1 MPLNDHVLLLQ
12 LERAN
17 EALSD
22 RVEAALDPNPDS
34 CDCDCHES
42 ATDALDDDIR
52 TLREQ
57 LAELT
62 GICVGLAEKVEQL
75 EKRNAEIDH
84 RLWGLGG

>member
-22 RVEAALDPNPDS
+22 RVEAVEDTDPDP

-42 ATDALDDDIR
+42 DVDRLEDDIR

-57 LAELT
+57 LVELT
-62 GICVGLAEKVEQL
+62 GICVGLAEKVEAL
-75 EKRNAEIDH
+75 EKRNTEFDH
-84 RLWGLGG
+84 RLWSMGG